1 MANRNNNPYR
11 TVVLHADR
19 PRVLR
24 LGYKAMKFMQSLS
37 DNALTEMEKN
47 DVNFDML
54 EQLYY
59 CLLLDDAKEH
69 GEDLTLDKVE
79 DILDSVEDP
88 SEIMG
93 AVKAAIEA
101 AGAGKDETTKNRQ
114 AAAPKK
120 KATVPTNR

>member
-19 PRVLR
+19 PRVLK
-24 LGYKAMKFMQSLS
+24 LGYKAMKLMQSLS
-37 DNALTEMEKN
+37 DNALSEMEKN
-47 DVNFDML
+47 DVDFDL
-54 EQLYY
+54 IERLYY

-69 GEDLTLDKVE
+69 GEDLTLDLVE
-79 DILDSVEDP
+79 DILDSVDDP
-88 SEIMG
+88 SEIFG

-101 AGAGKDETTKNRQ
+101 AGADKDDTPKNRQ

-120 KATVPTNR
+120 KAPVPTNR